1 MGIVHSTLRDATTP
15 YPERCEQLKK
25 NKMVSEIVETILQI
39 FIFSL
44 IPFLVFVIKKRTV
57 KGFLGY
63 IGLKKSNS
71 KANGLAILASLILLT
86 PMLLLTLTSD
96 SFQEIMFD
104 PNSITGKLRAMEFG
118 ANSIIILLIIAIFK
132 TSFAEEILFRGFI
145 AKRLISIF
153 GFKKGNIFQAI
164 IFGIL
169 HTALFAIITT
179 NFIFLSLI
187 FIFPTI
193 AAYLFGYLNEKKA
206 NGSIIPSWIA
216 HGLANVI
223 TYIVV
228 GFVI

>member
-1 MGIVHSTLRDATTP
+1 
-15 YPERCEQLKK
+15 
-25 NKMVSEIVETILQI
+25 MVNEIIETILQI

-57 KGFLGY
+57 KGFLDY

-71 KANGLAILASLILLT
+71 KANSLAILASLILLA

-104 PNSITGKLRAMEFG
+104 PNSITGKLRTMDFG
-118 ANSIIILLIIAIFK
+118 PNSIFILLIIAIFK

-145 AKRLISIF
+145 AKRLISSL
-153 GFKKGNIFQAI
+153 GFIKGNIIQAV

-169 HTALFAIITT
+169 HTVLFAMITT
-179 NFIFLSLI
+179 NFVFLSLI
-187 FIFPTI
+187 FIFPTV
-193 AAYLFGYLNEKKA
+193 AAYVFGYLNEEKG

-216 HGLANVI
+216 HGVANVI
-223 TYIVV
+223 TYIVI

>member
-1 MGIVHSTLRDATTP
+1 
-15 YPERCEQLKK
+15 
-25 NKMVSEIVETILQI
+25 MVNEIIETILQI

-57 KGFLGY
+57 KGFFDY
-63 IGLKKSNS
+63 IGFKKSNS
-71 KANGLAILASLILLT
+71 KANSLAILASLILLA

-104 PNSITGKLRAMEFG
+104 PNSITGKLRAMDFG
-118 ANSIIILLIIAIFK
+118 PNSIFILLIIAIFK

-145 AKRLISIF
+145 AKRLISSL
-153 GFKKGNIFQAI
+153 GFIKGNIIQAV

-169 HTALFAIITT
+169 HTVLFAMITT
-179 NFIFLSLI
+179 NFVFLSLI
-187 FIFPTI
+187 FIFPTV
-193 AAYLFGYLNEKKA
+193 AAYVFGYLNEEKG

-216 HGLANVI
+216 HSVANVI

-228 GFVI
+228 GFII